1 MVLRELFKGE
11 KCMLQQLNRRLNKM
25 MPFITPTGV
34 ILGILFSY
42 YVKDFA
48 FLVPWLFAFMTFEG
62 SLSMSFRS
70 LKGAVAHPLPVII
83 ALAFLHIVMPLW
95 AFGVGHLAFNGDAL
109 TITGI
114 ILGMVIPTGVTSFI
128 WVSMKKGNTALTIAI
143 ILIDALIA
151 PFIVPFSLSLLV
163 GQQVDLDVLNMM
175 KGLIFMIVLPSIS
188 GMMINEITKGSV
200 NETWKPRLSP
210 ISKLFLGLV
219 VMLNGAVVA
228 PYIKDFNLKLLS
240 IVLVVL
246 FISITGYLFAF
257 LLGRLLKYE
266 KETIISY
273 TFSGGM
279 RNISSGAVIAMA
291 YFPSAVIIPV
301 IAGILFQ
308 QILAS
313 ISGAFLDK
321 HYAYSEIQEK
331 SRMSI

>member
-1 MVLRELFKGE
+1 
-11 KCMLQQLNRRLNKM
+11 MLQQINKRLEKM

-34 ILGILFSY
+34 FLGIIFSY

-62 SLSMSFRS
+62 SLSMNFRS
-70 LKGAVAHPLPVII
+70 LKGAVTHPLPVII
-83 ALAFLHIVMPLW
+83 LLSFIHIVMPLW
-95 AFGVGHLAFNGDAL
+95 AWIVGQLAFNGDAL

-128 WVSMKKGNTALTIAI
+128 WVSMKKGNTALTIAL

-151 PFIVPFSLSLLV
+151 PFIVPFSLSLMV
-163 GQQVDLDVLNMM
+163 GQQVDLDTINMM
-175 KGLIFMIVLPSIS
+175 KGLFFMIVLPSVL
-188 GMMINEITKGSV
+188 GMALNELTKGEV
-200 NETWKPRLSP
+200 KDVWKPRLSP
-210 ISKLFLGLV
+210 ISKIFLGLV

-228 PYIKDFNLKLLS
+228 PYLMNIQLKLLF
-240 IVLVVL
+240 IVLVVF
-246 FISITGYLFAF
+246 FIAFTGYLFSYF
-257 LLGRLLKYE
+257 LGKLLNYD

-301 IAGILFQ
+301 VVSMLFQ

-313 ISGAFLDK
+313 IFGAFLDR
-321 HYAYSEIQEK
+321 HFAYQNTEEK
-331 SRMSI
+331 KRVSI